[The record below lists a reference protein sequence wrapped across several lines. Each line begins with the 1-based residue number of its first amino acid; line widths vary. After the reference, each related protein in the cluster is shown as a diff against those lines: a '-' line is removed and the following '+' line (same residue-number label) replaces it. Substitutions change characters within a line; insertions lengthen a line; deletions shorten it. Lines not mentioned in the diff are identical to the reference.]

1 MSFDNEDVHEIK
13 YFDPSYNGNVMI
25 VLLSAQ
31 SPHPWVRPS
40 PGGYM

>member
-1 MSFDNEDVHEIK
+1 MKKSRFPCATMSFDNEDVHEIK

-31 SPHPWVRPS
+31 SPHP
-40 PGGYM
+40 